1 MGLSII
7 QYVIFI
13 AVIIL
18 VFATDML
25 VGKRNRDRHAN
36 KDGAKDKKVIQEDTC
51 VSGYCID
58 HTYNKLE
65 LPATKPS
72 HVRINLEVSQ
82 GPLKIRTPHSQIR
95 YRFISMSN
103 S

>member
-7 QYVIFI
+7 QYVILI

-72 HVRINLEVSQ
+72 HVRINLEVRGAQ
-82 GPLKIRTPHSQIR
+82 LH
-95 YRFISMSN
+95 F
-103 S
+103 